1 MNYNPIYAPQTNS
14 NGERVSTNAY
24 YTGHQIGT
32 VIQDGQFNTV
42 TQPYAVEESTVHIG
56 SIIQDGKG
64 NMPGVGVK
72 FVQNLTG
79 CSADVND
86 AIVAKSTQLKV
97 TYTAASGYTLPTTV
111 TVKVGGT
118 ALTVTTDYTFAAGV
132 LTIPAAKVTGDLEVT
147 VTATAAS

>member
-1 MNYNPIYAPQTNS
+1 MNYNPIYAPQNTS
-14 NGERVSTNAY
+14 DGERISTNAY

-32 VIQDGQFNTV
+32 VIQDGQFDTV
-42 TQPYAVEESTVHIG
+42 TQPYAVEENTVHVG

-64 NMPGVGVK
+64 NMPSVGVN
-72 FVQNLTG
+72 FVQKLIG
-79 CSADVND
+79 CTADVND

-132 LTIPAAKVTGDLEVT
+132 LTVPAAKVTGDVEVT
-147 VTATAAS
+147 VTATK